1 MKKKFRQGSWKSFLK
16 YQMAMVKITRFVNGK
31 FYYFHKSKG
40 RVFDYWKF
48 KVWTLTFKIIYADH
62 TEKRLAY
69 AI

>member
-1 MKKKFRQGSWKSFLK
+1 
-16 YQMAMVKITRFVNGK
+16 MVNIPRFFNGK